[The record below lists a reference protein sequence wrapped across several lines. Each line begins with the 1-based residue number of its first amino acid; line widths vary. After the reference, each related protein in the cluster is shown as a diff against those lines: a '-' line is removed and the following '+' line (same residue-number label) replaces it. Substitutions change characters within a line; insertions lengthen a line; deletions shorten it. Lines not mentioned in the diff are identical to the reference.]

1 MGDLPTSFL
10 GLLLA
15 AILVALAARRLRL
28 PYTVGLV
35 AAGSLLALL
44 RLQTGALLTHDLILH
59 LILPPLL
66 FEAALLLPWPQL
78 RRDLLLVLALCTL
91 GIVIA
96 AATVAGGL
104 VVGLH
109 WPLAPALI
117 FGVLIS
123 ATDPV
128 SVIALFKDLRLTG
141 RLRFLVETES
151 LMNDGAAAVLFA
163 LVLAWQVAGGGAPVP
178 PGVVMW
184 QLLVLAG
191 GGAALGLA
199 CGAAAIAMAG
209 RTTDHLVETALTL
222 VAAYGSFYLADAL
235 HVSGVLATVACGVL
249 MGNLGILRRGAEPT
263 LSAQGRQAVLGFW
276 DFAAFLMNSLVFLL
290 IGLAVA
296 SPALSRPGATVF
308 SPAKMAA
315 IIGLVLLGRALTV
328 YPICLC
334 FRASPL
340 AVPMPAQH
348 VLWWGGLR
356 GALGLALALS
366 LPGDLPWRGDI
377 LVATFGTVIFSV
389 VVQGLT
395 MAPLLRLLKLR

>member
-1 MGDLPTSFL
+1 MGDIPTNIV

-35 AAGSLLALL
+35 AAGVALALM
-44 RLQTGALLTHDLILH
+44 RLQTGALLTHDLILR

-66 FEAALLLPWPQL
+66 FEAALLMPWPEL
-78 RRDLLLVLALCTL
+78 RRDLPVVLALSTL
-91 GIVIA
+91 GVVIA
-96 AATVAGGL
+96 TATVTWGMVAWL
-104 VVGLH
+104 R

-117 FGVLIS
+117 LGVLIS

-128 SVIALFKDLRLTG
+128 SVIALFKDLGLTG
-141 RLRFLVETES
+141 RLRFLVESES
-151 LMNDGAAAVLFA
+151 LMNDGVAAVLFA
-163 LVLAWQVAGGGAPVP
+163 VVLAWVNAGPGAGAVHAIP
-178 PGVVMW
+178 PTFIAA
-184 QLLVLAG
+184 QFLLTAG

-209 RTTDHLVETALTL
+209 RTADHLVETALTL
-222 VAAYGSFYLADAL
+222 VAAYGSFYLADFL
-235 HVSGVLATVACGVL
+235 HASGVLATVTCGIL
-249 MGNLGILRRGAEPT
+249 MGNLGILRGDAEPT
-263 LSAQGRQAVLGFW
+263 ISAQGRQAVLGFW

-290 IGLAVA
+290 IGLVVA
-296 SPALSRPGATVF
+296 GLKLTSLYPAT
-308 SPAKMAA
+308 MAA

-328 YPICLC
+328 YPICLV
-334 FRASPL
+334 FRGSRL
-340 AVPMPAQH
+340 AVPMAAQH

-366 LPGDLPWRGDI
+366 LPETLPWRDDI
-377 LVATFGTVIFSV
+377 LIATFGVVIFSV

-395 MAPLLRLLKLR
+395 MAPLLRALKLR